1 MAISGKGGGVFLGAV
16 KVAEVT
22 NWTLDIEAD
31 MLDSTTFDGN
41 GWRTFIAGLKQWS
54 GSLEAKWKVNTD
66 TTGQKA
72 LQDALL
78 GGTVL
83 SLKLDV
89 NGTNN
94 YTGSALVSTENVE
107 TPVDDIVTANFD
119 IQGTGALA
127 YV

>member
-1 MAISGKGGGVFLGAV
+1 MAISGKGGGVFLGAN

-31 MLDSTTFDGN
+31 MLDSTSFDSN
-41 GWRTFIAGLKQWS
+41 GWRQFIAGLKQWS
-54 GSLEAKWKVNTD
+54 GSFEAKWKVSGD

-83 SLKLDV
+83 SIKLDV

-94 YTGSALVSTENVE
+94 YSGSALVSTQSIE
-107 TPVDDIVTANFD
+107 TPVDDIVNSNFD
-119 IQGTGALA
+119 YQGTGALA